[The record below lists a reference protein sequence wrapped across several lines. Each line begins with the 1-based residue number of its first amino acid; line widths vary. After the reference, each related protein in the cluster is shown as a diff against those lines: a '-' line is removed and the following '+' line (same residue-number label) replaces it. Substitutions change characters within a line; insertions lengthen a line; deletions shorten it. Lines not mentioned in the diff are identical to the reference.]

1 MSQRVK
7 RLAPYVLT
15 LKDLKPKQRKQLL
28 GFCSGEQMRAFE
40 ELALN
45 IVKNT
50 TPLSNDQIEICRKW
64 RKPLKQLAQ
73 RKHSTKAERA
83 LLQKGG
89 FLGALLPIIASVLES
104 VIGSAAS

>member
-7 RLAPYVLT
+7 RLTPYVLT
-15 LKDLKPKQRKQLL
+15 LKELKPKQRKQLV
-28 GFCSGEQMRAFE
+28 GFCSGEQLRAFE

-50 TPLSNDQIEICRKW
+50 TPLSDDQIEVCRKW
-64 RKPLKQLAQ
+64 KKPLKQLAQ
-73 RKHSTKAERA
+73 RKHSIKAKRA

-89 FLGALLPIIASVLES
+89 FLGAILPILASVLGS
-104 VIGSAAS
+104 VIGSS

>member
-1 MSQRVK
+1 MSERVK

-15 LKDLKPKQRKQLL
+15 LKSLKPKQRKVVL
-28 GFCSGEQMRAFE
+28 GFCTSDQMRAFE

-50 TPLSNDQIEICRKW
+50 TPLSTDQIEVCRKW
-64 RKPLKQLAQ
+64 KTPLKQLAL
-73 RKHSTKAERA
+73 RRLPIKAKRA

-89 FLGALLPIIASVLES
+89 FLGALLPILASVLGS
-104 VIGSAAS
+104 VIGSSAS